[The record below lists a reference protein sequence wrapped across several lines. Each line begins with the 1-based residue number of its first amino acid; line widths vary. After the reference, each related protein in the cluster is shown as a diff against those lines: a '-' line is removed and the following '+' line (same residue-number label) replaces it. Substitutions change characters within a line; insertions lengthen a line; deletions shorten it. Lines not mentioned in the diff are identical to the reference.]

1 MGKTIEPK
9 LVVRAFLDAVESR
22 DAAAVAACF
31 TQTATYQNVPPA
43 AYTGRTEIEQ
53 LFAPILSASER
64 VEWEVLSMAVDS
76 DRVHLERMDRFWI
89 RGKEYSV
96 ACHAVITVDMTN
108 GLIVSFIDYLDLGK
122 WRETLGDVLRK

>member
-1 MGKTIEPK
+1 
-9 LVVRAFLDAVESR
+9 
-22 DAAAVAACF
+22 
-31 TQTATYQNVPPA
+31 
-43 AYTGRTEIEQ
+43 
-53 LFAPILSASER
+53 
-64 VEWEVLSMAVDS
+64 MAVDS
-76 DRVHLERMDRFWI
+76 DRVHLERVDRFWI